1 MKRRKVVGMLLAV
14 TVVAGSILSGCGSEG
29 GGNESS
35 ESAGGESKVSESGQ
49 STAASGGSE
58 AEESKSDGEK
68 PEISI
73 SILERGNCPAEE
85 GTMEDNRWTRYINE
99 NSPVTV
105 KWVPVPRTESVA
117 KINAL
122 FAGGEAPD
130 LVWEFGKGFMDNLY
144 TQDVIQPVDEYVE
157 QYSTSYKQYLENHP
171 ELKPYLIAED
181 GKMYGMT
188 SARTPLG
195 VANHGMWIRKDWLD
209 ALGLSVPQTM
219 EELNEAALAFTKE
232 DPDGN
237 GENDTFGVGFN
248 YNWITIMKSMYG
260 QPAEGMMVED
270 GVVGDWVG
278 SQGYADC
285 FAQIKSWYENGVI
298 DPEYVTDTNYERQ
311 RQLLV
316 TGKTGIYLGS
326 YNHETEWR
334 ELKTNVPE
342 AEWIPLEPVE
352 TSYGRFGLYQE
363 PPAQAMICMNRDC
376 KNPEAAM
383 MFLDWLIDGGWYA
396 LAYGEEGVHY
406 TLVDGIPQKTDPD
419 KVKAEVSYA
428 GEYAIVRDEVIDDVE
443 KYISVT
449 SAQDELSQEYAPIR
463 ATALE
468 TAMKNKF
475 RRDVP
480 YTPSTELSAKYNA
493 DFGTI
498 ITSIEAKMITDSS
511 YSVEDGLAEIKSEQ
525 ESLGLDRVLEE
536 RQAWYDA
543 NKDSF

>member
-1 MKRRKVVGMLLAV
+1 MAGKGKTRR
-14 TVVAGSILSGCGSEG
+14 
-29 GGNESS
+29 
-35 ESAGGESKVSESGQ
+35 
-49 STAASGGSE
+49 
-58 AEESKSDGEK
+58 
-68 PEISI
+68 
-73 SILERGNCPAEE
+73 
-85 GTMEDNRWTRYINE
+85 
-99 NSPVTV
+99 
-105 KWVPVPRTESVA
+105 
-117 KINAL
+117 
-122 FAGGEAPD
+122 
-130 LVWEFGKGFMDNLY
+130 KGFMDNLY

-157 QYSTSYKQYLENHP
+157 QYSTSYKQYLEAHP

-195 VANHGMWIRKDWLD
+195 VANHGMWIRRDWLD
-209 ALGLSVPQTM
+209 ALELSVPQTM
-219 EELNEAALAFTKE
+219 EELNAAALAFTKE

-237 GENDTFGVGFN
+237 GQNDTFGIGFN

-260 QPAEGMMVED
+260 QPSEGMMVED

-298 DPEYVTDTNYERQ
+298 DPEYVTDTNYEKQ
-311 RQLLV
+311 RQHLV

-326 YNHETEWR
+326 YNHEAEWR

-363 PPAQAMICMNRDC
+363 PPAQAMICMNKDC
-376 KNPEAAM
+376 ENPEAVM

-406 TLVDGIPQKTDPD
+406 NLVDGIAQKTDPD
-419 KVKAEVSYA
+419 KVKAEVGYA

-443 KYISVT
+443 KYITVT

-463 ATALE
+463 ANALE

-493 DFGTI
+493 DFNTI
-498 ITSIEAKMITDSS
+498 ITSIEAKMITDSG
-511 YSVEDGLAEIKSEQ
+511 YSVEDGLAEIKTEQ
-525 ESLGLDRVLEE
+525 EALGLADVLAE

>member
-1 MKRRKVVGMLLAV
+1 MKRGKAAGMVLAV
-14 TVVAGSILSGCGSEG
+14 ALAAGTMFSGCGNEN
-29 GGNESS
+29 GGNQGGESGSGSS
-35 ESAGGESKVSESGQ
+35 ESAKSEAPS
-49 STAASGGSE
+49 GSE
-58 AEESKSDGEK
+58 KEDASQGEK

-73 SILERGNCPAEE
+73 SILERGNCPADE

-122 FAGGEAPD
+122 FASGEAPD
-130 LVWEFGKGFMDNLY
+130 LVWEFGKGFMDGLY

-157 QYSTSYKQYLENHP
+157 QYSTSYKQYLEAHP

-181 GKMYGMT
+181 RKMYGMT

-209 ALGLSVPQTM
+209 ALELSVPQTM
-219 EELNEAALAFTKE
+219 EELNAVALAFTKE

-237 GENDTFGVGFN
+237 GQNDTFGIGFN

-260 QPAEGMMVED
+260 QPSEGMMVED
-270 GVVGDWVG
+270 GVVGDWSG
-278 SQGYADC
+278 SRGYGDC

-298 DPEYVTDTNYERQ
+298 DPEYVTDTNYEKQ
-311 RQLLV
+311 RQYLV
-316 TGKTGIYLGS
+316 TGKTGIWLGS
-326 YNHETEWR
+326 YNHEAEWR

-363 PPAQAMICMNRDC
+363 PPAQAMICMNKDC
-376 KNPEAAM
+376 ENPEAVM
-383 MFLDWLIDGGWYA
+383 KFLDWLIDGGWYA
-396 LAYGEEGVHY
+396 LSYGEEGVHY
-406 TLVDGIPQKTDPD
+406 NLVDGIAQKTDPD
-419 KVKAEVSYA
+419 KVKAEVAYA
-428 GEYAIVRDEVIDDVE
+428 SEYAIVRDEVIDDVE
-443 KYISVT
+443 KYITVT
-449 SAQDELSQEYAPIR
+449 SAQDELSQEYASIR
-463 ATALE
+463 ANALE
-468 TAMKNKF
+468 TAMKNEF

-493 DFGTI
+493 DFNAI
-498 ITSIEAKMITDSS
+498 ITSIEAKMITDSG
-511 YSVEDGLAEIKSEQ
+511 YSVEDGLAEIKTEQ
-525 ESLGLDRVLEE
+525 EALGLADVLAE